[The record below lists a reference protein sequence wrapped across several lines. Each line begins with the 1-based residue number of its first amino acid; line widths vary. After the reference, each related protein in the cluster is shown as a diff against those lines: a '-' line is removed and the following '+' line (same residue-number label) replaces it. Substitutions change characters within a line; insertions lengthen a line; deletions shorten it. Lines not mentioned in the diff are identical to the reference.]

1 MSDGEKDS
9 RKHRNGGDADDEP
22 PLEGYERY
30 VCRIN
35 WQNCTAFAAT
45 LLVVLTLSIMTR
57 LLVLE
62 QNGHDRSGS
71 VWNRVQGKKARYW

>member
-1 MSDGEKDS
+1 MSDVEKES
-9 RKHRNGGDADDEP
+9 KKHRNGGDADDEP

-35 WQNCTAFAAT
+35 PKIVLPVFAT
-45 LLVVLTLSIMTR
+45 VLVSLTLSIMTR
-57 LLVLE
+57 LLVRV

-71 VWNRVQGKKARYW
+71 VWDRLQGEKARYW